1 MVRAVRAQLG
11 LAQRRSGHLSHLP
24 SRTARRPFREAAM
37 TATAL
42 ARPAAGQGLDPPDD
56 RRRAR
61 RREEAIEPTDPPA
74 QPSNKGAP

>member
-1 MVRAVRAQLG
+1 
-11 LAQRRSGHLSHLP
+11 
-24 SRTARRPFREAAM
+24 M